1 MTSSFICDK
10 SVIHHRMI
18 QDYTHFPP
26 SSNKGPFPSSGSLS
40 GKSLSLS
47 RNAPECPEN
56 HRGECIP
63 EPQTFRG
70 RETQSSDGGSLLLRP
85 WEDAHGGL
93 NTRTGRRSDPEGRG
107 FDGAL
112 VSTTMYSRP
121 SSLPATTR
129 EDPRPCLLPTLGSG
143 WRTADKPPP
152 ARTTP
157 RSLASLFRHRHTRG
171 PWCPSLPPPVL
182 LPAPALAH
190 PIPPVRHATSSR
202 KSAWTAGDY
211 ASLICV
217 STTSTAS
224 GKDREAAAGHLSG
237 QPFPALLEQCMK
249 RDSGPRLCTTG
260 PPAHHCSRE
269 RNGSAATRLYP
280 PRPRC
285 RL

>member
-1 MTSSFICDK
+1 MP
-10 SVIHHRMI
+10 
-18 QDYTHFPP
+18 Q
-26 SSNKGPFPSSGSLS
+26 
-40 GKSLSLS
+40 
-47 RNAPECPEN
+47 NALITTE
-56 HRGECIP
+56 GECIP

-93 NTRTGRRSDPEGRG
+93 NTRTGRRGNPEGRG

-129 EDPRPCLLPTLGSG
+129 EDPRPCLLPALGSG
-143 WRTADKPPP
+143 RRTADKPPP

-157 RSLASLFRHRHTRG
+157 RSLASSFRRRHTRG
-171 PWCPSLPPPVL
+171 PWCPSLPPPIL

-211 ASLICV
+211 ASLVCV

-224 GKDREAAAGHLSG
+224 GEGPRGCCRSPLRAALPPAAGTTRGEERQRATSLHHGPACTPPLEGEKRQCSHS
-237 QPFPALLEQCMK
+237 PLPAPTPPPALTL
-249 RDSGPRLCTTG
+249 
-260 PPAHHCSRE
+260 
-269 RNGSAATRLYP
+269 
-280 PRPRC
+280 
-285 RL
+285 